1 MLCNSYGTP
10 FHHDKDKLKIYF
22 LRRFGNRKSVSIA
35 GKAAVSHDYEA
46 KNGNLL
52 KSTYANGWEVAYTY
66 DNLDR
71 VTEVKASKDGTSY
84 YRFPVRVPIY
94 FKETKYIKTSS
105 KDLVSAVFFGPND
118 LMVEPYIKIAV
129 GDYNDLCKV
138 QGKDDALAAIL
149 CSITHE
155 LTHYFQWIKYHEL
168 WLSGEKNQY
177 FERQAVYYGRQ
188 IVYDYADTR
197 EHP

>member
-1 MLCNSYGTP
+1 MKLRKLWYCTDWRIYISKNKRSGIRMR
-10 FHHDKDKLKIYF
+10 FDKNVDVEVKRACKEY
-22 LRRFGNRKSVSIA
+22 VQW
-35 GKAAVSHDYEA
+35 
-46 KNGNLL
+46 L
-52 KSTYANGWEVAYTY
+52 KSI
-66 DNLDR
+66 
-71 VTEVKASKDGTSY
+71 

>member
-1 MLCNSYGTP
+1 MIIN
-10 FHHDKDKLKIYF
+10 F
-22 LRRFGNRKSVSIA
+22 LI
-35 GKAAVSHDYEA
+35 
-46 KNGNLL
+46 
-52 KSTYANGWEVAYTY
+52 
-66 DNLDR
+66 
-71 VTEVKASKDGTSY
+71 
-84 YRFPVRVPIY
+84 I
-94 FKETKYIKTSS
+94 IQ
-105 KDLVSAVFFGPND
+105 
-118 LMVEPYIKIAV
+118 
-129 GDYNDLCKV
+129 DYNDLCKI

-168 WLSGEKNQY
+168 WLSGGKNQY

>member
-1 MLCNSYGTP
+1 M
-10 FHHDKDKLKIYF
+10 
-22 LRRFGNRKSVSIA
+22 
-35 GKAAVSHDYEA
+35 
-46 KNGNLL
+46 
-52 KSTYANGWEVAYTY
+52 
-66 DNLDR
+66 
-71 VTEVKASKDGTSY
+71 
-84 YRFPVRVPIY
+84 
-94 FKETKYIKTSS
+94 
-105 KDLVSAVFFGPND
+105 FFGPND

-168 WLSGEKNQY
+168 WLSGGKNQY

>member
-1 MLCNSYGTP
+1 MKLRKLWYCTDWSIYISKNKRSGIRMR
-10 FHHDKDKLKIYF
+10 FDKNVDVEVKRACKEY
-22 LRRFGNRKSVSIA
+22 VQW
-35 GKAAVSHDYEA
+35 
-46 KNGNLL
+46 L
-52 KSTYANGWEVAYTY
+52 KSI
-66 DNLDR
+66 
-71 VTEVKASKDGTSY
+71 

-168 WLSGEKNQY
+168 WLSGEKTSILKDKQCIMADKLFMIMQIRENILNFKIYYKVCGAKEY
-177 FERQAVYYGRQ
+177 FS
-188 IVYDYADTR
+188 
-197 EHP
+197 